1 MHYGF
6 LLYTHL
12 EVIEVEI
19 IYKILVA
26 PSTELNKD
34 GCIACLPKK
43 NILCTSNA
51 VYLFKH
57 ELLTYIK

>member
-34 GCIACLPKK
+34 GCVACLPKK
-43 NILCTSNA
+43 IYSVHLMLCTFLNMN
-51 VYLFKH
+51 Y
-57 ELLTYIK
+57 